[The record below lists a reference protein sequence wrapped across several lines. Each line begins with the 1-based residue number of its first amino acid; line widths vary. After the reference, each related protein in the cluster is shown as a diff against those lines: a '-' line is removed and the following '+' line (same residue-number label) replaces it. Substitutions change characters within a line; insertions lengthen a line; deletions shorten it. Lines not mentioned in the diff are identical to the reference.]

1 MKNTRVHW
9 MRRTVIAIIAAVVM
23 SAAQLQAQLPVGTIS
38 GQVRDSSA
46 AAIPGA
52 AVTATNRETGAVR
65 STQSGQDGRFILPA
79 MMVGIYD
86 IKAEAAA
93 FRPEVQQNLTLTV
106 GQEAV
111 LNFALQVGSVTE
123 TVTIM
128 AEAPL
133 VETTSGALGGLVGAQ
148 QVSDLPLNGRNF
160 NDLVLLQTGITVHK
174 PTSLTSTTAT
184 GLAYSSNGAPI
195 RSNNIMMDGANIV
208 AGGGINGVSVS
219 GSMLGIEAIRE
230 FRVITN
236 SFPAEYGMTMGSQTT
251 VVTKSGTNQIHG
263 SAFEFVRNSSM
274 DARDFFDRQ
283 ATADSPRLP
292 DFRRNNFGGSVGGP
306 IVTDKQFFHVSYEGV
321 RESKGLTQRLIV
333 PATVAR
339 QGTVAAS
346 VRPYLELFPLQ
357 TENNFNNDGTVST
370 NTGIYSYI
378 YKRPTREDFG
388 QARWD
393 YNISE
398 SDMTFFRYTIVDSE
412 RTNTAGYPQFQD
424 IATSR
429 GQYATFSENH
439 TFSPSVLNMFRL
451 SFLRSFQFYDSPSE
465 VSLGFQPG
473 IQMGSIAIQG
483 GVTSLGPVGSR
494 PLGLNQNQYS
504 LGNDLLWTRGNH
516 SLKFGTLINKFHVFT
531 DVGTQARGTWQFAS
545 VAAFLDAN
553 PTQLTMLTP
562 GSVTNRTYRW
572 NTYGFYAQDDWRVRP
587 TLTLNIGLRY
597 EFTSTVNET
606 KGRGSSLQD
615 VIRDTE
621 LIVAPAL
628 FDNPSLTNFSP
639 RLGFAWDVRG
649 DASTSVRGGF
659 GLLYD
664 VSNITGAAQVNAT
677 ATPPFSSSNVVTPAS
692 AGVTRLPFPIVPI
705 PAKSR
710 PEDFRGSS
718 LRMIDYHLQQ
728 PHMLQY
734 IMTIERKLPHNMV
747 VSVAYAGSRGL
758 NLYGTKEG
766 NPAPPT
772 SVINGREFWANN
784 APRINSFWND
794 MEFIT
799 AGSNSWYNSLQ
810 FGVEKRLSNGLQF
823 KSAYTWSKA
832 LDTTQGQHGGE
843 SGGAP
848 NQGVA
853 PHNPSQDKGPADFDT
868 RQSWTVNGLY
878 QIPSLI
884 DNAGIAGKIVNGWR
898 VSTIFTAKNGLPFTP
913 LLSGNRSRSLANGA
927 NADHPD
933 VVAGRSASDIIL
945 GGPDRYF
952 DPTAFSVQPI
962 GFLGTSGRNQYM
974 GPNQVNVDLSL
985 TKEAAL
991 GMLGESGKIEF
1002 RAEMFNMLN
1011 HANFNIPVAGR
1022 TVYTATPTAPTDVA
1036 ASSAV
1041 PLETAGRIDRTI
1053 NQTGRNFQLALKLIF

>member
-1 MKNTRVHW
+1 MKNTRVY
-9 MRRTVIAIIAAVVM
+9 RTRQSVLGLVIAMIAGIVM
-23 SAAQLQAQLPVGTIS
+23 INDAPLQAQLPTATIS
-38 GQVRDSSA
+38 GQVKDSSA

-52 AVTATNRETGAVR
+52 MVTSTNRETGAVR

-86 IKAEAAA
+86 IRAEAAA

-195 RSNNIMMDGANIV
+195 RSNSIMMDGANIV

-251 VVTKSGTNQIHG
+251 VVTKSGTNTIHG
-263 SAFEFVRNSSM
+263 SAFEFMRNSSM

-283 ATADSPRLP
+283 TTPASPRLP

-306 IVTDKQFFHVSYEGV
+306 IVTDKQFFHASYEGV
-321 RESKGLTQRLIV
+321 RESKGLTQRLTV
-333 PATVAR
+333 PGTVAR
-339 QGTVAAS
+339 QGTINPAI
-346 VRPYLELFPLQ
+346 RPYLEQFPLQ
-357 TENNFNNDGTVST
+357 TENIFNQDGSISATS
-370 NTGIYSYI
+370 GIYSYI
-378 YKRPTREDFG
+378 FKRPTREDFVQG
-388 QARWD
+388 RWD

-398 SDMTFFRYTIVDSE
+398 SDMTFFRYTLVDSE

-439 TFSPSVLNMFRL
+439 TFSQSVLNMFRL
-451 SFLRSFQFYDSPSE
+451 SLLRSFQTYDSPSE

-473 IQMGSIAIQG
+473 TQMGSIAIQG
-483 GVTSLGPVGSR
+483 GITSLGPVGSR
-494 PLGLNQNQYS
+494 LLVLNQNQYS
-504 LGNDLLWTRGNH
+504 LGDDVLLTRGNH
-516 SLKFGTLINKFHVFT
+516 NLKFGTLINRFHVYT
-531 DVGTQARGTWQFAS
+531 NVGTNKRGSWQFAT
-545 VAAFLDAN
+545 VANFLAGI
-553 PTQLTMLTP
+553 PQQLTMLTP
-562 GSVTNRTYRW
+562 GSITDRTYRW
-572 NTYGFYAQDDWRVRP
+572 DTYGFYAQDDWRVRP

-597 EFTSTVNET
+597 EFTSSVNET
-606 KGRGSSLQD
+606 SSRGSALLDVVKDTAFVLQS
-615 VIRDTE
+615 E
-621 LIVAPAL
+621 L
-628 FDNPSLTNFSP
+628 FDNPSRKNLSP
-639 RLGFAWDVRG
+639 RFGFAWDVRG

-664 VSNITGAAQVNAT
+664 VSNITGAAQINAT
-677 ATPPFSSSNVVTPAS
+677 ATPPFSSSNTITTGLV
-692 AGVTRLPFPIVPI
+692 FPIHPI
-705 PAKSR
+705 PAR
-710 PEDFRGSS
+710 VNAIDFQGSS

-734 IMTIERKLPHNMV
+734 NLTVERKLPGNMV
-747 VSVAYAGSRGL
+747 ISTAYAGSRGL

-772 SVINGREFWANN
+772 AVINGQDFWAVN
-784 APRINSFWND
+784 APRVNQFWND

-799 AGSNSWYNSLQ
+799 AGMNSWYNSFQ
-810 FGVEKRLSNGLQF
+810 FSLEKRLSRGIQF
-823 KSAYTWSKA
+823 KSAYTWSKS

-843 SGGAP
+843 SGGAS
-848 NQGVA
+848 NSGVA
-853 PHNPSQDKGPADFDT
+853 PHNPSQDKGPSDFDT
-868 RQSWTVNGLY
+868 RQSWTVNALY

-884 DNAGIAGKIVNGWR
+884 DSEGVAGKLVNGWR

-913 LLSGNRSRSLANGA
+913 TISGNRSRSRANNN

-933 VVAGRSASDIIL
+933 AVLGRSKDDIIL

-952 DPTAFSVQPI
+952 DPLAFTIPAI
-962 GFLGTSGRNQYM
+962 GFLGSSGRNQLQ
-974 GPNQVNVDLSL
+974 GPNQVNVDMSL
-985 TKEAAL
+985 TKEAAM
-991 GMLGESGKIEF
+991 GWLGETGKMEF

-1011 HANFNIPVAGR
+1011 HSNFNIPVGGR
-1022 TVYTATPTAPTDVA
+1022 SLYTATPTAPTDALA
-1036 ASSAV
+1036 ASAV
-1041 PLETAGRIDRTI
+1041 PLDTAGRIDRTI
-1053 NQTGRNFQLALKLIF
+1053 NQSGRNFQLALKLIF